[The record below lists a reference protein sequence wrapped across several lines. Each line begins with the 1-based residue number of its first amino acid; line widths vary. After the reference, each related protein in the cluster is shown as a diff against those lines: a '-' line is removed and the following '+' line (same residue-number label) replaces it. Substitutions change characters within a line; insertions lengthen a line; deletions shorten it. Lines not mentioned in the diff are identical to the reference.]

1 MSSKSSSPPALALA
15 SSASPSFGV
24 RAKSLGLHA
33 SKIPARPNRNSAPTL
48 DSDAPDSCHRIATS
62 LLRQSRNE
70 LGITQERAAALVDT
84 HPISLGRRERGE
96 FELGP
101 LRDWLVMLREIVRTK
116 GPEAAAEFMTA
127 FVAAMAAK
135 DSKK

>member
-1 MSSKSSSPPALALA
+1 MAKSSSPPALAIA
-15 SSASPSFGV
+15 SSASPSLGV

-33 SKIPARPNRNSAPTL
+33 SKIPTQPNRNSAQAL
-48 DSDAPDSCHRIATS
+48 DCKIPDSCHRIATT

-70 LGITQERAAALVDT
+70 LGITQERAAALVET

-116 GPEAAAEFMTA
+116 GPGAAAEFMSA
-127 FVAAMAAK
+127 FVAAMAERDAK
-135 DSKK
+135 K